1 MVMDEGTHSAVHGFD
16 LIGGAIC
23 LVFVNT
29 GSARREGPFKDRL
42 SSYSDLVTWAELAG
56 AIAPAEA
63 DGLRQLA
70 ASNPDG
76 AGAVLD
82 RGRLLRE
89 AVYRLFSGLA
99 SGKQPDAHDLELLSR
114 EQAQASAH
122 RQLRV
127 VDGRVEFDW
136 QTDPPSL
143 DRPLWSVAQST
154 SDLLTANE
162 CTRVKECGTDNCNW
176 LFLDASKNKSR
187 RWCEMKE
194 CGNRAKARRHYAK
207 RKGAGG

>member
-1 MVMDEGTHSAVHGFD
+1 MHSTVHDFD

-23 LVFVNT
+23 LDFVNT

-42 SSYSDLVTWAELAG
+42 SSYADLVTWAEMAG

-76 AGAVLD
+76 AGVVLD
-82 RGRLLRE
+82 RGRTLRE

-99 SGKQPDAHDLELLSR
+99 SGKQPDLHDLELLSR

-122 RQLRV
+122 RKLRV
-127 VDGRVEFDW
+127 VDGRVEFD
-136 QTDPPSL
+136 
-143 DRPLWSVAQST
+143 
-154 SDLLTANE
+154 
-162 CTRVKECGTDNCNW
+162 
-176 LFLDASKNKSR
+176 
-187 RWCEMKE
+187 
-194 CGNRAKARRHYAK
+194 
-207 RKGAGG
+207 